1 MKMHLWIQWFFLKS
15 KRLLIHR
22 DLVFLLQR
30 DKDAFLITSFYNP
43 YYLVSKSE
51 EEIQELLN
59 RKEVQLKEKE
69 ERRKQQEQN
78 VTKKKEKREENK

>member
-1 MKMHLWIQWFFLKS
+1 MHHMIECLLW
-15 KRLLIHR
+15 R
-22 DLVFLLQR
+22 DEDGLFIGCR
-30 DKDAFLITSFYNP
+30 YIP
-43 YYLVSKSE
+43 YTRLVSKTE

-78 VTKKKEKREENK
+78 VARKKEKREENK

>member
-1 MKMHLWIQWFFLKS
+1 MDVVTFHIS
-15 KRLLIHR
+15 
-22 DLVFLLQR
+22 
-30 DKDAFLITSFYNP
+30 
-43 YYLVSKSE
+43 LVSKTE

-78 VTKKKEKREENK
+78 VAKKKEKREENK